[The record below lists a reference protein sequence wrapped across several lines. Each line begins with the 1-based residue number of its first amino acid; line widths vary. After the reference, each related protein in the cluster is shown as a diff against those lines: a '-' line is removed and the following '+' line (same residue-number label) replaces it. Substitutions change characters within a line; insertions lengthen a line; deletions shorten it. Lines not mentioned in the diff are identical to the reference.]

1 VTHSAA
7 TTARAAARTTSV
19 GLIAGTLGAIG
30 LLDGGGGGTWTDV
43 LASFGLSDSTLGPA
57 FATQSAF
64 VFPVLLLGG
73 LLLQRVGIRL
83 MLVIGAVLL
92 AVASF
97 ATTRFDGLAIFL
109 LLFAVRG
116 TGVALLDLSGNTMAM
131 QVERQT
137 GRHIMGIVHGGFS
150 VGIIIGA
157 LLAFAIYAFNGSF
170 RLIHGSIGVLLLAV
184 ALIGAIAA
192 VPSGRDDS
200 PVQRVS
206 LRAYR
211 APIVRIAGFGLGLA
225 FGGELLI
232 SQFVSV
238 LLRTRIEASETT
250 SVLAVVIYAAMMSV
264 GRFGNGPLLS
274 RYDAITLLYA
284 QAATL
289 AVGGVVIAV
298 STSAPVTLVGSLIAG
313 LGVAGSV
320 PTILSYVAAH
330 ARSSPGET
338 AGAALFGG
346 YFGGLVMPLLA
357 GGLTSLISIRAG
369 IALITVAG
377 LLTIWSGVLLRQD
390 QVSSNRIARRRTP
403 PA

>member
-7 TTARAAARTTSV
+7 TIARAAARTTSV
-19 GLIAGTLGAIG
+19 GFIAGTLGAIG

-57 FATQSAF
+57 FAAQSAF

-92 AVASF
+92 ALASF
-97 ATTRFDGLAIFL
+97 AMTRFDGLAIFI

-157 LLAFAIYAFNGSF
+157 LLAFVIYAFDGSF

-192 VPSGRDDS
+192 VPSGRDDG

-250 SVLAVVIYAAMMSV
+250 SVLSVVIYAAMMSV
-264 GRFGNGPLLS
+264 GRFGNGPLLN

-284 QAATL
+284 QGATL

-377 LLTIWSGVLLRQD
+377 LLTIWSGMLLRQD
-390 QVSSNRIARRRTP
+390 QVGSNRISRRRTP
-403 PA
+403 AA